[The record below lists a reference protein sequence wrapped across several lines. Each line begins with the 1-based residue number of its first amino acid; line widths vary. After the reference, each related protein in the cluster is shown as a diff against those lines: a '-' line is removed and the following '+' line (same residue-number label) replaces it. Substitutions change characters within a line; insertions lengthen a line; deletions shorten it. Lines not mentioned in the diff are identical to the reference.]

1 VQVALAVNHWR
12 TAIYSHQANHPD
24 TRHICAR
31 IDDIDPRHDQA
42 LRELDLDLLM
52 ASPECTHF
60 SRARGGQPV
69 EDQKRA
75 TPWHVIIWAEA
86 KRPQWIVIENVPE
99 FVEWGPIDDH
109 GKPIKSAKGTVFA
122 QWLKSLEA
130 VGYQVDRQILD
141 SADFGA
147 ATKRKRLFIIARRGR
162 SKRHI
167 PYPSPTHSSDRYAS
181 AASVIDWSRPCPSIF
196 TRKRPL
202 AAKTLRRIEIGLR
215 KFVTPVVT
223 GATGELDTSFVVNL
237 RNNQDASSA
246 AAPLSTITAG
256 ARHHGVAVPFQ
267 FKAIGRNP
275 GATKSIEEPVPTI
288 VAARENHA
296 IVVPFLVNYHGGNRP
311 GRDGTER
318 QNSVDQPI
326 PTIPTEPRYALAMP
340 YLVPHFGERDGQQPR
355 SHDIQQPLPTV
366 TPQGAGS
373 VVVPYLVDTAHG
385 DGGQHRDRSYPVDA
399 PLGTIAGKRSQ
410 SLVLPFLTH
419 YYGTDNVSPASDPVD
434 TITAKARHS
443 LTLAQLGG
451 PAHYEYLANILREQ
465 GHSDESLSLIATMRE
480 LGVVDIGFRMLD
492 VDELADAQGFGRNY
506 QLFGTKEEQI
516 RQIGNSVPPAVMK
529 AICETIAA

>member
-1 VQVALAVNHWR
+1 
-12 TAIYSHQANHPD
+12 
-24 TRHICAR
+24 
-31 IDDIDPRHDQA
+31 
-42 LRELDLDLLM
+42 
-52 ASPECTHF
+52 
-60 SRARGGQPV
+60 
-69 EDQKRA
+69 
-75 TPWHVIIWAEA
+75 
-86 KRPQWIVIENVPE
+86 
-99 FVEWGPIDDH
+99 
-109 GKPIKSAKGTVFA
+109 
-122 QWLKSLEA
+122 
-130 VGYQVDRQILD
+130 
-141 SADFGA
+141 
-147 ATKRKRLFIIARRGR
+147 
-162 SKRHI
+162 
-167 PYPSPTHSSDRYAS
+167 
-181 AASVIDWSRPCPSIF
+181 
-196 TRKRPL
+196 
-202 AAKTLRRIEIGLR
+202 
-215 KFVTPVVT
+215 
-223 GATGELDTSFVVNL
+223 
-237 RNNQDASSA
+237 
-246 AAPLSTITAG
+246 
-256 ARHHGVAVPFQ
+256 
-267 FKAIGRNP
+267 
-275 GATKSIEEPVPTI
+275 
-288 VAARENHA
+288 
-296 IVVPFLVNYHGGNRP
+296 
-311 GRDGTER
+311 
-318 QNSVDQPI
+318 
-326 PTIPTEPRYALAMP
+326 MP